1 MHLSRVAR
9 AHPDKVAAIFL
20 PSGRTLSFGELER
33 RANQA
38 ANALRA
44 LGARHGDCVAFC
56 VENDPMLLALTLG
69 AQRIGLYY
77 ALVST
82 KAAASELTYILADSQ
97 ARWAVVSMNSEAAID
112 VESLARSQARL
123 FSLGADTAAPL
134 ERWEPLFDAA
144 SAALPEDPSPG
155 REILYTSGTTGRPK
169 GVRKPPFD
177 TPFDAVDSR
186 NAAVANASGITAESV
201 YLSTSPLYHSA
212 PNRYLSAAVH
222 LGATS
227 VVMERFDAELALQ
240 AIDTYQCTHGLWVP
254 TMFHRMLRLP
264 EEVRVRYR
272 LDSMKS
278 AIHGAAPC
286 PAHIK
291 AQMIEWWGPIL
302 DEYYSGTEGI
312 GATFITAKEWLA
324 HRGSVGQAK
333 DGVLHILDE
342 NWNEVEAGTI
352 GRVYFE
358 SDARF
363 EYWQAPD
370 KTSAMTS
377 PQGWRSFGDIGR
389 LDAEGYL
396 YLTDREAFTIVSG
409 GVNIYPQ
416 EIEDILLQDPRVAD
430 AAVFGMP
437 NDEYGEEIR
446 AVVQLIAPDSASVP
460 LAASLKLHCRT
471 ALGPLKVPRQIAF
484 EAELP
489 RHPTGKL
496 HKHALRQRYLA
507 AEGRP
512 DSRSSS

>member
-1 MHLSRVAR
+1 MHVSRVAK

-33 RANQA
+33 RANRV

-44 LGARHGDCVAFC
+44 LGARRGDCVAFC

-82 KAAASELTYILADSQ
+82 KAAASELAYILSDSQ
-97 ARWAVVSMNSEAAID
+97 ARWAVVSMNTEAAAD
-112 VESLARSQARL
+112 AESLARAQARL
-123 FSLGADTAAPL
+123 FTLGADAASPL

-144 SAALPEDPSPG
+144 SAALPLDPSPG
-155 REILYTSGTTGRPK
+155 REMLYTSGTTGRPK
-169 GVRKPPFD
+169 GVRKPPFE

-240 AIDTYQCTHGLWVP
+240 AIDTYKCTHGLWVP

-264 EEVRVRYR
+264 EELRLRYR

-286 PAHIK
+286 PVHVK
-291 AQMIEWWGPIL
+291 ARMIEWWGPIL

-324 HRGSVGQAK
+324 HRGSVGRSK

-352 GRVYFE
+352 GKVYFE

-370 KTSAMTS
+370 KTRAMTS

-389 LDAEGYL
+389 LDSEGYL

-416 EIEDILLQDPRVAD
+416 EIEDVLLRDPRVAD

-437 NDEYGEEIR
+437 NDDFGEEVR
-446 AVVQLIAPDSASVP
+446 AVIQLIAPGTASEA
-460 LAASLKLHCRT
+460 LAASLKMHCRV
-471 ALGPLKVPRQIAF
+471 ALGPLKVPRQIDF
-484 EAELP
+484 ETELP

-507 AEGRP
+507 AERRP
-512 DSRSSS
+512 G